1 MNRSQQRQLIQSQ
14 LAEIERTDDLRV
26 IEHENEFQLHL
37 DIAAHN
43 GKRYH
48 VMLDLEDYDVEP
60 ARLYVLDERGEITW
74 DRSRLPPP
82 PFLNGTKHPIEER
95 DFFCIPGTY
104 DYHSHPLHAHEPW
117 DALRNSTPLASLASN
132 LAKTLKKPP
141 GQQIRLRIGNLPKVP
156 LKKVDIVLDN
166 GETAHM
172 EVNDG
177 APVALRRIEITLAN
191 NLSILIEVEN
201 AT

>member
-1 MNRSQQRQLIQSQ
+1 MDRLQQRELIQSQ
-14 LAEIERTDDLRV
+14 VAQIGRTDDLRV
-26 IEHENEFQLHL
+26 IEHANEFQLHL
-37 DIAAHN
+37 DIAADN

-74 DRSRLPPP
+74 DRTKLPPL

-104 DYHSHPLHAHEPW
+104 DYHSHPLHKHEQW
-117 DALRNSTPLASLASN
+117 DALRNSTPLAALVSN

-141 GQQIRLRIGNLPKVP
+141 GQQLNLRIGNLPKVP
-156 LKKVDIVLDN
+156 LKHVTIVFDN
-166 GETAHM
+166 GETARM
-172 EVNDG
+172 EVEG
-177 APVALRRIEITLAN
+177 SSVALRRIEIGLAN
-191 NLSILIEVEN
+191 NLSIRIEVQD